1 MVYSHLNVSDLPI
14 GINMNDKKHSIIE
27 SAFTLFYKNG
37 IHAVGIN
44 EIIRVAGV
52 AKKTLYNHFESK
64 DQLILAT
71 LAYHDQLFIE
81 WLTEQLNKAEQ
92 GKDALLALF
101 EALDDW
107 FNDRVKSLGK
117 FRGCYFTK
125 TGAEYSEL
133 NEAIYLACKQ
143 HKEKINALI
152 QLHVDTFEQNPQKN
166 KLVVDTICLLKEG
179 AISTAQLQGELTS
192 AQNANSIVEN
202 ILRFK
207 R

>member
-1 MVYSHLNVSDLPI
+1 
-14 GINMNDKKHSIIE
+14 MNGKKHCLIE
-27 SAFTLFYKNG
+27 SAFTLFYQNG

-52 AKKTLYNHFESK
+52 AKKTLYNHFKSK
-64 DQLILAT
+64 DELILET
-71 LAYHDQLFIE
+71 LEYHNAIFMNWLITQLD
-81 WLTEQLNKAEQ
+81 NAEQ

-107 FNDRVKSLGK
+107 FNGRVESLGEFK
-117 FRGCYFTK
+117 GCYFINTS
-125 TGAEYSEL
+125 AEYSDL
-133 NEAIYLACKQ
+133 NKDVYLACKA
-143 HKEKINALI
+143 HKDSIKSLVQA
-152 QLHVDTFEQNPQKN
+152 HVDSFEPNPQKN

-179 AISTAQLQGELTS
+179 AITTALLQGELSS
-192 AQNANSIVEN
+192 AQHANAIVEN